1 MFDLSPN
8 SPFAHLRPDCRRV
21 ELAVCETDLDPSP
34 NAPVLA
40 VATFQIKKR
49 DTLDFTLDMMNWLAT
64 NGNAQL
70 TGATW
75 ALASGSPNTPTI
87 VGSAFSPQGV
97 MTVVITPDGG
107 DAPGSAYWLEVT
119 IHIGET
125 TPINPGEVAIPARTL
140 VRRINIVVVAG

>member
-1 MFDLSPN
+1 MYELGPDSQFR
-8 SPFAHLRPDCRRV
+8 HLRPDCRRV

-34 NAPVLA
+34 NAPILA

-49 DTLDFTLDMMNWLAT
+49 DTLDFTLDMMSWLAA

-70 TGATW
+70 TGAVW
-75 ALASGSPNTPTI
+75 AVAAGSPSTPTI
-87 VGSAFSPQGV
+87 QGSAHSPQGV
-97 MTVVITPDGG
+97 MTVVITPGND

-119 IHIGET
+119 IQVGET
-125 TPINPGEVAIPARTL
+125 TPINPGDVAIPARTL